1 MEENMNQEMN
11 PVVVQQSFHV
21 SVSELW
27 KAISELDQMK
37 LWFFENLDAFSAEVG
52 FETQFNVKSGERD
65 FRHLWKVT
73 EVIPLEKIVY
83 SWKYEGYEGVSQVS
97 FETFITEGGS
107 SLRVSHVVTNSF
119 PQSIPEF
126 TRESCQGGWEYFIN
140 NQLKNFI
147 DNKMV

>member
-1 MEENMNQEMN
+1 MEENISQKMN

-21 SVSELW
+21 SISQLW
-27 KAISELDQMK
+27 KAISELEQMK
-37 LWFFENLDAFSAEVG
+37 HWFFENIEAFSAEVG

-65 FRHLWKVT
+65 FRHLWKIT

-83 SWKYEGYEGVSQVS
+83 SWKYEGYEGESFVS

-140 NQLKNFI
+140 NRLKNFM
-147 DNKMV
+147 DDKML

>member
-1 MEENMNQEMN
+1 MNQEMN

-52 FETQFNVKSGERD
+52 FETHFNVKYGERE
-65 FRHLWKVT
+65 FRHLWRIT
-73 EVIPLEKIVY
+73 EVIPFEKIVY
-83 SWKYEGYEGVSQVS
+83 LWKYEGYEGESLVS

>member
-1 MEENMNQEMN
+1 MNQEMN

>member
-1 MEENMNQEMN
+1 MEENMSQEKK
-11 PVVVQQSFHV
+11 PVVVKQSFHV
-21 SVSELW
+21 SVSHLW
-27 KAISELDQMK
+27 KAISELEQMK
-37 LWFFENLDAFSAEVG
+37 LWFFENIEAFNAEVG

-65 FRHLWKVT
+65 FMHLLKIT

-83 SWKYEGYEGVSQVS
+83 SWKYKGYEGESFVS

-107 SLRVSHVVTNSF
+107 SLRVSHKVIKSF

-140 NQLKNFI
+140 NRLKKFM
-147 DNKMV
+147 DDQMQ

>member
-1 MEENMNQEMN
+1 MNIDN
-11 PVVVQQSFHV
+11 DKIVVEQSFHV
-21 SVSELW
+21 SVSQLW
-27 KAISELDQMK
+27 KAISELEQMK
-37 LWFFENLDAFSAEVG
+37 HWFFENIKSFKAEVG

-65 FRHLWKVT
+65 FMHLWKIT

-83 SWKYEGYEGVSQVS
+83 SWKYEGYEGESFVR

-126 TRESCQGGWEYFIN
+126 TQESCQGGWEYFIN
-140 NQLKNFI
+140 NRLKNFM
-147 DNKMV
+147 DDKML